1 MSPRR
6 SVADALGTRSA
17 ILDRSVAIASVEG
30 LEGLTI
36 GRLATELGMSK
47 SGVLGHFGSKEALQL
62 AVLER
67 AGEVFRAEVWEPVVM
82 VTPGL
87 PRLVALCEAWISYL
101 ERGVFPGGCF
111 FVAAAHEFDGRDGAV
126 RDAVEARFDTWTARL
141 RKEAGR
147 AVDAGDLPDDTDP
160 EQVAFE
166 LMGVLMALNHALQ
179 LHRDPRAADRARRA
193 VRVRLSP
200 ARTAGARESLGFGHV

>member
-6 SVADALGTRSA
+6 SVADALSTRAA
-17 ILDRSVAIASVEG
+17 ILDRSVAIASLEG

-67 AGEVFRAEVWEPVVM
+67 AGEVFRAEVWEPAVPA
-82 VTPGL
+82 TPGL
-87 PRLVALCEAWISYL
+87 PRLAALCEAWISYL
-101 ERGVFPGGCF
+101 EREVFPGGCF
-111 FVAAAHEFDGRDGAV
+111 FVAAAHEFDGREGAV
-126 RDAVEARFDTWTARL
+126 RDAIEARFDAWSARL
-141 RKEAGR
+141 CKEAGR
-147 AVDAGDLPDDTDP
+147 AVEAGDLPGDTDP
-160 EQVAFE
+160 ADVAFE
-166 LMGVLMALNHALQ
+166 LMGLLMALNHALQ

-193 VRVRLSP
+193 VRARLRS
-200 ARTAGARESLGFGHV
+200 ARPPGA